1 MLLPDRLPKGSL
13 DMTPDEMAKAA
24 LAAEFSG
31 ISEAKIYGSGLNIEP
46 GQGRVRLGALKF
58 NNGFKGKSL
67 IIEADMIW
75 FRGGTAMHET
85 ENAGTY
91 NVPDSTLKPGDK
103 IGHVRKMAW
112 LGDIKQYCLEAYRA
126 ITLSRG
132 GDPAS
137 VTEGAITPQ
146 AVADLIA
153 TQAQAGLEMGF
164 TAIHSRRKD
173 GGLWTNVTWDHAASS
188 DPPREATASAGYTP
202 PAWLASSPEPPP
214 AALDPLAALMALKPE
229 PTPKALDRDGKIA
242 FIKNKD
248 PRFATVDLTS
258 APDEA
263 ISAAFEALQ

>member
-1 MLLPDRLPKGSL
+1 
-13 DMTPDEMAKAA
+13 MTPDEMAKAA
-24 LAAEFSG
+24 LAAEFGG

-67 IIEADMIW
+67 IIEADVVW
-75 FRGGTAMHET
+75 FRGGTAMHEN

-132 GDPAS
+132 GDPDS
-137 VTEGAITPQ
+137 VTEAAITPQ

-153 TQAQAGLEMGF
+153 SQAQAGLEVGF
-164 TAIHSRRKD
+164 SAIHSRRKD
-173 GGLWTNVTWDHAASS
+173 GGLWTHVTWDHAASA

-202 PAWLASSPEPPP
+202 PAWIVSAPAPAPAP
-214 AALDPLAALMALKPE
+214 AALDPLAALMALQPPE
-229 PTPKALDRDGKIA
+229 LAPAALDRAGKIA
-242 FIKNKD
+242 FIKSTD
-248 PRFATVDLTS
+248 PRFASVDLTS

-263 ISAAFEALQ
+263 INAAYEALT